1 MYNVK
6 WHKELHKPNPST
18 CTCKYGHGGSECPC
32 RGIPICTDKH
42 ITEFLWQK
50 SCSRKFTMSA
60 KPKMSII
67 EFLSSETPGSP
78 GRYIWRNRNRQISTR
93 SEREMK
99 SQPILATNTKMTK
112 WVKTR
117 FSAPPNQEVHNLTS
131 WTSVRSPAN
140 RSLES
145 ERRREFLNRLRFDAQ
160 TSNLAFS
167 YPYGGVHCFDR
178 LPGGGW
184 TYVCVNWK
192 WLELNWI
199 HAHAKWPNGHW
210 IWNIQN
216 I

>member
-50 SCSRKFTMSA
+50 NCSRKFTMSA

-117 FSAPPNQEVHNLTS
+117 FSAPPNREVHNLKS

-145 ERRREFLNRLRFDAQ
+145 ERRREFLNRLRFDGPNVKPRLLIPVWRGTLLWPAPRGGLDIFVCKLKIAGIELDSC
-160 TSNLAFS
+160 TCKMTKRSPNLKNPK
-167 YPYGGVHCFDR
+167 Y
-178 LPGGGW
+178 
-184 TYVCVNWK
+184 
-192 WLELNWI
+192 
-199 HAHAKWPNGHW
+199 
-210 IWNIQN
+210 
-216 I
+216 

>member
-1 MYNVK
+1 
-6 WHKELHKPNPST
+6 
-18 CTCKYGHGGSECPC
+18 
-32 RGIPICTDKH
+32 
-42 ITEFLWQK
+42 
-50 SCSRKFTMSA
+50 
-60 KPKMSII
+60 MSIT

-78 GRYIWRNRNRQISTR
+78 GRYIWRSWNRQISTR
-93 SEREMK
+93 SEREMNY
-99 SQPILATNTKMTK
+99 QPILATNTKLTK

-145 ERRREFLNRLRFDAQ
+145 ERRRECLNRLRFVGPNA
-160 TSNLAFS
+160 NLAF
-167 YPYGGVHCFDR
+167 PYLYGSVHCFDW
-178 LPGGGW
+178 LPGGVW
-184 TYVCVNWK
+184 TNLCVKWK
-192 WLELNWI
+192 MRKLNWI